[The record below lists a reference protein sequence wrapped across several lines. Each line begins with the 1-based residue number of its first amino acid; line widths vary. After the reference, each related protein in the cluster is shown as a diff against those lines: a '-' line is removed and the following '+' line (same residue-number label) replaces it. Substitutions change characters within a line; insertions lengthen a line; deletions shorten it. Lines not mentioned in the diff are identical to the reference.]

1 MPTFSCHYLSVER
14 LPFPL
19 IVFTSAARLSH
30 YLCFG
35 FLFPCMYLT
44 SSLCMQTTFPYN
56 ARLTPRYD

>member
-30 YLCFG
+30 YLFFWLPFSLHVSD
-35 FLFPCMYLT
+35 FL
-44 SSLCMQTTFPYN
+44 SLY
-56 ARLTPRYD
+56 ADHLSL